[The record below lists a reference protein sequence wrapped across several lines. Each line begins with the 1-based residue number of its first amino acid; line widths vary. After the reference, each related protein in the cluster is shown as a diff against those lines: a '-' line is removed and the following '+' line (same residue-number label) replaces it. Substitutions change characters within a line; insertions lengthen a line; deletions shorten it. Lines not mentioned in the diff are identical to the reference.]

1 MKSLVIMLGLVSV
14 VAAQAQAAEYG
25 KVISTTPVIENYSN
39 PQQSCWTEQVQVQQP
54 HNYGGALLGGI
65 FGGLLGSTIGRGN
78 GNVAAT
84 AAGAVIGAVSADNA
98 TNQYNSSVQNVQ
110 KCTTVQGATQ
120 QRIVGY
126 DVNYE
131 YSGQRYTTR
140 MAYDPG
146 NRVPINVSVDG
157 GQQQDDQQIVQQA
170 PITTTYVQTQ
180 PIYVQQQPTVVYS
193 SAPVYY
199 APPVI
204 WPAVSVGFYRGWGGW
219 GGWHGGGGYYHGG
232 GWHH

>member
-1 MKSLVIMLGLVSV
+1 MKSLVLMLGLASAVG

-25 KVISTTPVIENYSN
+25 RVITTTPVVENYST
-39 PQQSCWTEQVQVQQP
+39 PQQSCWTEQVQVEQP

-98 TNQYNSSVQNVQ
+98 TNQYNTSVQNVQ
-110 KCTTVQGATQ
+110 KCTTVQGASQ

-126 DVNYE
+126 DVTYE

-146 NRVPINVSVDG
+146 NRVPINVTVDG
-157 GQQQDDQQIVQQA
+157 GQQQDNQQIVQA
-170 PITTTYVQTQ
+170 PVTTTTTYVQSQ
-180 PIYVQQQPTVVYS
+180 PVIVSQQPTVIYTN
-193 SAPVYY
+193 APVYY
-199 APPVI
+199 PQPVI
-204 WPAVSVGFYRGWGGW
+204 WPALSIGYYRGW

-232 GWHH
+232 WHH